1 MIDVLTNPNIT
12 ELGSLFVALL
22 AVLILTVSP
31 LIIYNNKNTNKTV
44 EILDKIISKSDER
57 NRQQYE
63 EMTRRTKEC
72 QNEFVGALK
81 TVEERHEHSM
91 KAVASA
97 TAGKIDTIIE
107 TTTVLMQQN
116 ERLSNDINQVMQNQ
130 KIAENYQ
137 KLEKELIALK
147 ENVSSNGKIKTRL

>member
-1 MIDVLTNPNIT
+1 MIDILTSSNIT
-12 ELGSLFVALL
+12 ELGAL
-22 AVLILTVSP
+22 AVLSLALIVAIVVP
-31 LIIYNNKNTNKTV
+31 LIRYGNKNNSQTV
-44 EILDKIISKSDER
+44 LILDKIISKSDER

-63 EMTRRTKEC
+63 EMTNRTKEC
-72 QNEFVGALK
+72 QTEFISALK
-81 TVEERHEHSM
+81 KVEERHENSM
-91 KAVASA
+91 KAVLSIS
-97 TAGKIDTIIE
+97 TGKIDTIIE

-147 ENVSSNGKIKTRL
+147 ENVSNKNGIKARL